1 MSRTAALQVDQ
12 RTIDRIVAGLKGLQF
27 GTLEIVIH
35 DSKVVRITRSE
46 KVRLDQSNG
55 SEGNGE
61 DKEID

>member
-1 MSRTAALQVDQ
+1 MSRTATLQVDQ
-12 RTIDRIVAGLKGLQF
+12 QTIDRIVAGLRGLRF

-55 SEGNGE
+55 AEGHGE
-61 DKEID
+61 DKETD

>member
-12 RTIDRIVAGLKGLQF
+12 QTLDRIVAGLRGLRF

-55 SEGNGE
+55 SDVHGE
-61 DKEID
+61 DKETD